1 MIIDT
6 HTHIYLR
13 EFTSDIEASLQRAKI
28 EGVEQFYL
36 PAIDSETF
44 QHILDLEKKY
54 PLQCFAMV
62 GLHPCSVNE
71 KYEVELAFVKNNLA
85 LRKFVAIGE
94 IGLDFY
100 WDKTFEAQQREAFAM
115 QMQWA
120 IDYNVPISIHTRNA
134 MQETIEM
141 VKPFAK
147 KGLRGIFHCFGGSYE
162 SAKEIIKMNFLLG
175 IGGVVTYKNSGL
187 SEVLPKIDL
196 QYLVVETDAP
206 YLTPIPFRG
215 KRNEPSYLKY
225 VIEKIALIKNC
236 SIDEVCVATTKNAQQ
251 LFASI

>member
-6 HTHIYLR
+6 HTHIYLK
-13 EFTSDIEASLQRAKI
+13 EFAQDRDATMKRAFEA
-28 EGVEQFYL
+28 GVEKFYL

-44 QHILDLEKKY
+44 PEVLELEKEY
-54 PLQCFAMV
+54 PLNCFAMA

-71 KYEVELAFVKNNLA
+71 SYEAELAFVKNNLA
-85 LRKFVAIGE
+85 QRKYVAIGE

-100 WDKTFEAQQREAFAM
+100 WDKTFELEQREAFTT

-120 IDYNVPISIHTRNA
+120 LEYSIPISIHTRNA
-134 MQETIEM
+134 MQETIDM
-141 VKPFAK
+141 VKPFAQ

-175 IGGVVTYKNSGL
+175 IGGVVTYKNAGL
-187 SEVLPKIDL
+187 GEVLSKVDL
-196 QYLVVETDAP
+196 QYMVVETDAP

-215 KRNEPSYLKY
+215 KRNEPAYLKY
-225 VIEKIALIKNC
+225 VIEKIAEVKNC
-236 SIDEVCVATTKNAQQ
+236 TVAAICKATTDNAIE
-251 LFASI
+251 LFGK